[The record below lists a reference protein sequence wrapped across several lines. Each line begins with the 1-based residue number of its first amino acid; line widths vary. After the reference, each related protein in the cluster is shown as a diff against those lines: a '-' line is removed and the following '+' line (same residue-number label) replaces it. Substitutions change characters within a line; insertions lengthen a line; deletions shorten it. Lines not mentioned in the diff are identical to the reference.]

1 MEYEIDDTRR
11 KNYARWNFGLFFKEE
26 QMLAI
31 EEKVWNQC
39 FNDVVGLI
47 IPGDF

>member
-1 MEYEIDDTRR
+1 MEYEIDGR
-11 KNYARWNFGLFFKEE
+11 KNYARWDFGLFFKEE

-39 FNDVVGLI
+39 FNNVVELI
-47 IPGDF
+47 ILGDF